1 MLACRGNDHMA
12 ERDARANTTAVCE
25 DTRRAVR
32 RFRGPV
38 SIVSDDPE
46 ARHIRVPLH
55 GREALIVVDGEERWV
70 SIDDLSDWSDKE
82 PAS

>member
-1 MLACRGNDHMA
+1 MA
-12 ERDARANTTAVCE
+12 ERDARANTTAVYE
-25 DTRRAVR
+25 DRRRVVR

-46 ARHIRVPLH
+46 VRYIRVPLH
-55 GREALIVVDGEERWV
+55 TREALVVDGEERWV

-82 PAS
+82 PES